1 MPGLSEKEILQL
13 CRDAS
18 TRNDGFDQLV
28 RTYQRPIYWHIR
40 RLVIDHD
47 DTNDL
52 VQNVFVKV
60 WKHLEEFREDSRLFT
75 WMYSIATNEA
85 LSFLKYKRMHLFLPI
100 HDVENELAQS
110 LHDDNYFNGDE
121 IQIKLQKA
129 ILRLPPKQRIV
140 FNMKYFD
147 DLTYDDMSEILKTSV
162 GALKASYHH
171 AVRKIED
178 FLLNH

>member
-1 MPGLSEKEILQL
+1 MSEKEILQL
-13 CRDAS
+13 CRDVS

-52 VQNVFVKV
+52 VQNVFIKV

-85 LSFLKYKRMHLFLPI
+85 LSLLKYRRMRVFLPL
-100 HDVENELAQS
+100 HDVENELTQS
-110 LHDDNYFNGDE
+110 LHADNYFNGDE

-147 DLTYDDMSEILKTSV
+147 NLTYDDMSEILKTSV